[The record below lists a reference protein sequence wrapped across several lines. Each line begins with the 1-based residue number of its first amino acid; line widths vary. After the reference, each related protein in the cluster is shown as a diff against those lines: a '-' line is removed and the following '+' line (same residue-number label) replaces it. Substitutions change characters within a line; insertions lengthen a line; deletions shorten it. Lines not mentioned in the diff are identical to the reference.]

1 MSTADDQ
8 PRRERP
14 RFRETALAS
23 TLVDEAQ
30 LAAAEASLAGVLDRL
45 TAVATDWDQAVA
57 DRLVQEKILT
67 PFQAREMLAG
77 RKRFRLGQYT
87 VLDEVARGGMG
98 QVFRAEHAM
107 MGREVAVKVL
117 PRAKSTPDSE
127 AAFRRE
133 MRMLGRL
140 DHENLVR
147 AYDAG
152 YDAMVYYLVTELVPG
167 LDLKRQ
173 VQKHG
178 PLDEVTAASVIS
190 QAARGLAYAHEQGL
204 VHRDVKPGN
213 LLVMPDGRVK
223 VLDLGLAGSQIEE
236 ESSRLGRVVGTMDYI
251 APEQIRMPDDVGP
264 SADIYALGCTLYF
277 AVTGQVPF
285 PGGTRR
291 EKMQRHLSATPVPVA
306 ELAPHLS
313 ADFCRVIEAMMA
325 RNPAERIKSA
335 GDVAERLRRWSPAVP
350 PAMPRKGG
358 AAKSE
363 RSAGEPPPLPDEQ
376 PHSLG
381 WLTRWARQDTPQPRA
396 ETTTC
401 LGSCPRTGGRHRLGR
416 GADAAEA
423 ARGVARPGSYPPVP
437 GSAASPAGGCGRR
450 RHVRRGDGGR
460 AGDRSGAVRQ
470 TALERRPHPPGLLG
484 FLVPVRGAAGGRA
497 WPSPPLIA
505 VGDWHRGGP
514 KAAAKA
520 GHSLTIRPRGRTKKG
535 HFRTGSSVG
544 RATD

>member
-1 MSTADDQ
+1 MSSVDDK
-8 PRRERP
+8 PRREQP

-30 LAAAEASLAGVLDRL
+30 LAAAEAALAFVLNPDL
-45 TAVATDWDQAVA
+45 VDPADWDQTLA

-67 PFQAREMLAG
+67 PFQARELLAG

-117 PRAKSTPDSE
+117 PRAKSTPESE

-178 PLDEVTAASVIS
+178 PLDEATAAALIS
-190 QAARGLAYAHEQGL
+190 QAAHGLAYAHEQGL

-264 SADIYALGCTLYF
+264 AADVYALGCTLYYV
-277 AVTGQVPF
+277 VTGQVPF

-291 EKMQRHLSATPVPVA
+291 EKMQRHLSAVPTPVG

-313 ADFCRVIEAMMA
+313 PEFCQLIEAMMA
-325 RNPAERIKSA
+325 KDPAERITSA
-335 GDVAERLRRWSPAVP
+335 GTVAERLRRWAPAGIP
-350 PAMPRKGG
+350 GTT
-358 AAKSE
+358 
-363 RSAGEPPPLPDEQ
+363 SARPEWSASEPPPLPED
-376 PHSLG
+376 
-381 WLTRWARQDTPQPRA
+381 
-396 ETTTC
+396 
-401 LGSCPRTGGRHRLGR
+401 
-416 GADAAEA
+416 
-423 ARGVARPGSYPPVP
+423 RP
-437 GSAASPAGGCGRR
+437 
-450 RHVRRGDGGR
+450 
-460 AGDRSGAVRQ
+460 
-470 TALERRPHPPGLLG
+470 
-484 FLVPVRGAAGGRA
+484 
-497 WPSPPLIA
+497 
-505 VGDWHRGGP
+505 
-514 KAAAKA
+514 
-520 GHSLTIRPRGRTKKG
+520 
-535 HFRTGSSVG
+535 TGSSWLSRWSRQDSQPRLREDDTPWLLPEDKPAAESVLSPLFFVSRLTELFRSSVVTRVLQTLPQAVVVAAIVG
-544 RATD
+544 LIFGGVMAAIRQIDADRFDRLVFDVGPIGLGGGAFLLLFAVQLVAAAGRGRD

>member
-8 PRRERP
+8 HRRERP

-23 TLVDEAQ
+23 TLVDEPQ
-30 LAAAEASLAGVLDRL
+30 LAAAEASLAGVLDPA
-45 TAVATDWDQAVA
+45 TAAPADWDQAVA
-57 DRLVQEKILT
+57 DRLVQDKILT

-173 VQKHG
+173 VHKHG
-178 PLDEVTAASVIS
+178 PLDEATAASVIS

-264 SADIYALGCTLYF
+264 SADIYALGCTLYY

-291 EKMQRHLSATPVPVA
+291 EKMQRHLSASPVPVS

-313 ADFCRVIEAMMA
+313 PDFCRVIEAMMV
-325 RNPAERIKSA
+325 RNPAERIASA
-335 GDVAERLRRWSPAVP
+335 SEVADRLRRWSPAVP
-350 PAMPRKGG
+350 PAIPRKGG
-358 AAKSE
+358 AGKSE
-363 RSAGEPPPLPDEQ
+363 RPSADPPSLPDDQ
-376 PHSLG
+376 PRGLG
-381 WLTRWARQDTPQPRA
+381 WLTRWARHDAPLPRRRDDDVPWLLPEDHGADTVLAAEPLFPKLIGLFRDSAFARRLQAVPQAFLVAAVVGLMFGGMMAAVRA
-396 ETTTC
+396 IDRNQFDKLLSNVSTT
-401 LGSCPRTGGRHRLGR
+401 RLGLW
-416 GADAAEA
+416 AFVLLFVVQLIAT
-423 ARGVARPGSYPPVP
+423 P
-437 GSAASPAGGCGRR
+437 GRR
-450 RHVRRGDGGR
+450 RH
-460 AGDRSGAVRQ
+460 
-470 TALERRPHPPGLLG
+470 RRP
-484 FLVPVRGAAGGRA
+484 
-497 WPSPPLIA
+497 
-505 VGDWHRGGP
+505 
-514 KAAAKA
+514 
-520 GHSLTIRPRGRTKKG
+520 
-535 HFRTGSSVG
+535 
-544 RATD
+544 